1 MNPRP
6 LILTLATALGGLA
19 LWTSAGGRLMET
31 GSFDFRPNPLG
42 LKNSPYGQV
51 IAMAVQAP
59 MDQDFHSTMFTSTSA
74 APEPEAA
81 AEPDAETSGCP
92 TCGEHHC
99 NHGDVPASRDWIERL
114 EQITAKRT
122 NPRPPTPAHRLFL
135 RLQIEKRLRL
145 AYDLDP
151 SHYGNY
157 AAYHLFLV
165 EPQLGTS
172 KLAPK
177 ENYLFARNI
186 AERTL
191 RYCLHEQQDCRAS
204 LTAAAA
210 AYNIL
215 EMMLLFPEDFSN
227 EERRQQLVMLDFCL
241 RRHVELHQQA
251 IEDGTW
257 DLLSPQ
263 RQDEVLFRQ
272 GFAMRL
278 RDAAEQGVLRLESTS
293 PSTASHES

>member
-1 MNPRP
+1 MKPRTS
-6 LILTLATALGGLA
+6 ILTLATALIGFA
-19 LWTSAGGRLMET
+19 LWAGAAGKLA
-31 GSFDFRPNPLG
+31 GSGAFNFQPNPLG

-59 MDQDFHSTMFTSTSA
+59 MDQDFHSSFFNNGSSTAGSTSA
-74 APEPEAA
+74 PATHTH
-81 AEPDAETSGCP
+81 AECG
-92 TCGEHHC
+92 TCGGTDCQHARP
-99 NHGDVPASRDWIERL
+99 PASRNWIEHL
-114 EQITAKRT
+114 EQITTRRT

-145 AYDLDP
+145 AYELDP

-172 KLAPK
+172 TLAPK
-177 ENYLFARNI
+177 ENYLFARKI

-191 RYCLHEQQDCRAS
+191 RHSLHEANDCRPS

-227 EERRQQLVMLDFCL
+227 EDRRQQLGILDFCL
-241 RRHVELHQQA
+241 RRHTDLQA
-251 IEDGTW
+251 QAVNDGTW
-257 DLLSPQ
+257 NLLSPQ
-263 RQDEVLFRQ
+263 RQDEVLFRKN
-272 GFAMRL
+272 FALNL
-278 RDAAEQGVLRLESTS
+278 RDAAEQAMLRLESS
-293 PSTASHES
+293 SSSTASHES